1 MKRLKSITLLKL
13 LLSKISIPFLIV
25 TCISF
30 CCIVATFKLYTIS
43 NLILRYL
50 ISLSNEYSYHL
61 SSPINYKLFFFI
73 LFYEFLIIIIIIDI
87 TSSKIHLQRLRISK
101 YYMKNIFVHSFFLF
115 IIILTIILTST
126 WPSKVKFFLKKVKS
140 KNERKQVKN
149 LWNILICNV
158 YDLYY
163 NQLNQRREA
172 KCLKLKL
179 FTCLNQKFFQDPIIW
194 DHED

>member
-1 MKRLKSITLLKL
+1 MTSQVQRDSSTKTTNF
-13 LLSKISIPFLIV
+13 KILYEKYI
-25 TCISF
+25 C
-30 CCIVATFKLYTIS
+30 TF
-43 NLILRYL
+43 
-50 ISLSNEYSYHL
+50 
-61 SSPINYKLFFFI
+61 
-73 LFYEFLIIIIIIDI
+73 
-87 TSSKIHLQRLRISK
+87 
-101 YYMKNIFVHSFFLF
+101 FFLF